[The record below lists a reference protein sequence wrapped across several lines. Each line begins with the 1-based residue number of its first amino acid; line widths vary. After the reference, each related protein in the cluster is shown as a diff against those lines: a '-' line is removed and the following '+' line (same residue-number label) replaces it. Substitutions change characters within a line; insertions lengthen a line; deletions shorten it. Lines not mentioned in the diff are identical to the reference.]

1 MGLSTAGARIGV
13 AAGPSR
19 FVNFTR
25 PRRLAEEDA
34 DEWSDSAL
42 SEKEGLPMTDDLQPT
57 LTLWGDD

>member
-1 MGLSTAGARIGV
+1 MSAIPGE
-13 AAGPSR
+13 GPSR
-19 FVNFTR
+19 YAFRR